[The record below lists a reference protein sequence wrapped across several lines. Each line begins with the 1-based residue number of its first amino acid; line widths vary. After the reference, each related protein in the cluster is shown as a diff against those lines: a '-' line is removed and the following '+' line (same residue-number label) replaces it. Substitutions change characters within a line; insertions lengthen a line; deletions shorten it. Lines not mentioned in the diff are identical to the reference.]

1 MEGAYMILPI
11 TLTIAGAAAIV
22 NLWLALRIV
31 TLRIKAKVLIGDGGN
46 ALLTART
53 RAQINFAEYT
63 PIVLILIGL
72 IELAR
77 GTQGWL
83 WASGII
89 YILGRVLHPFGM
101 DKQTPNPLRAAG
113 ILTTWVVLLGLA
125 GYALTIPYTTK
136 SGMITTV
143 TSDSLGAGH

>member
-1 MEGAYMILPI
+1 MILPV

-46 ALLTART
+46 ALLATRM

-77 GTQGWL
+77 GTQNWL
-83 WASGII
+83 WGVGII

-101 DKQTPNPLRAAG
+101 DKQSPNPLRAAG
-113 ILTTWVVLLGLA
+113 ILTTWIVLLGLA

-143 TSDSLGAGH
+143 TSDGLGAGQ

>member
-1 MEGAYMILPI
+1 MILPI

-22 NLWLALRIV
+22 NIWLALRIV
-31 TLRIKAKVLIGDGGN
+31 TLRIKAKILIGDGGN
-46 ALLTART
+46 ALLIART
-53 RAQINFAEYT
+53 RAHINFAEYT

-83 WASGII
+83 WAAGII

-101 DKQTPNPLRAAG
+101 DRQTPHPLRAVG
-113 ILTTWVVLLGLA
+113 ILTTFIVLLGLA

-143 TSDSLGAGH
+143 TSDSLGSVQ